1 MILSMGCYIILGF
14 VITCYDLLHV
24 WQGIQVDVEAE
35 VRTLDRLQL
44 DRYDHIVALRLM
56 GNRNEPL
63 RRFPGMFNVCLNI
76 KTTIGDNCQLQTDS
90 RILRMMWVE
99 SQYSTPQHGCLDRRT
114 TDFFILFWS
123 IGSAKRPGRLLLLL
137 LLLLLHLQCQCRI
150 FSVRRLDGGIE
161 IDRNRS
167 KPTVSDDT
175 DDT

>member
-1 MILSMGCYIILGF
+1 MLHHLRFCYNLLRL
-14 VITCYDLLHV
+14 VTTCYDLLHV

-44 DRYDHIVALRLM
+44 DKYDHIVALRLM

-114 TDFFILFWS
+114 TDFFYPFLVHWFCKETRKAAAPPAPAPPPPPVPMS
-123 IGSAKRPGRLLLLL
+123 YLLSEAIG
-137 LLLLLHLQCQCRI
+137 
-150 FSVRRLDGGIE
+150 RR
-161 IDRNRS
+161 DRNRS
-167 KPTVSDDT
+167 KSIET
-175 DDT
+175 DRIR